1 MLYAFCAK
9 IRMNFPMTET
19 LSDFLRI
26 GVTAEVRI
34 LQGFERKGTKIY
46 LFIFIFFRNKTMEK
60 SGRDHAELQP
70 GMGSDAVI

>member
-34 LQGFERKGTKIY
+34 LQEFERKGTKIY
-46 LFIFIFFRNKTMEK
+46 LFIFRNKTMEK